1 VSRAARDDEFL
12 AFAHASAGRLQQA
25 AYLMCRD
32 WHLSQDLTQATLAKV
47 YVAWARIGRGGGDR
61 YAYARTVLMRQF
73 LDHRR
78 LRSSGEVATGAVEL
92 PPARFAPD
100 PTTRLTLLQAL
111 ASLPVRD
118 RAILVLRYWEDQSV
132 AATAE
137 ALGVSADLVR
147 TRSVRAL
154 AVLRDRLGT
163 DLEVLLS

>member
-1 VSRAARDDEFL
+1 VSRDDEFL

-32 WHLSQDLTQATLAKV
+32 WHLAQDLTQATLTKV

-78 LRSSGEVATGAVEL
+78 LRSSGEVATAAVE
-92 PPARFAPD
+92 PPGAPSSAD
-100 PTTRLTLLQAL
+100 PATRLTLLQAL
-111 ASLPVRD
+111 ATLPVRD

-137 ALGVSADLVR
+137 ALGISADLVR
-147 TRSVRAL
+147 TRTVRAL
-154 AVLRDRLGT
+154 AVLRKRLGA
-163 DLEVLLS
+163 DLELLLS